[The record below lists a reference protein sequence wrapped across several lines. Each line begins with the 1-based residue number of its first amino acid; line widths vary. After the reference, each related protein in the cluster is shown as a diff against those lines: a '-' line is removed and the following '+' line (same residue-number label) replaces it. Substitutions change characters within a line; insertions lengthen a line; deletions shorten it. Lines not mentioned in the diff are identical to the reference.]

1 MSLRFKLP
9 CFTLPSGL
17 AALGARLPQ
26 WPHTLVLVGVLNL
39 AVRLGLFAG
48 DDLERL
54 EGHQFQ
60 IEVVDTGGR
69 ARFTC
74 QGGFFLPLFGDAGDT
89 EKTDLLFR
97 APLSAYLQLLTR
109 QEDPD
114 TLFFNRQL
122 SIEGDTALG
131 LTVKN
136 MLDGIEY
143 PQLAQL
149 IQRWRGKH

>member
-1 MSLRFKLP
+1 MSLRFNLP
-9 CFTLPSGL
+9 SFTLPPGL

-26 WPHTLVLVGVLNL
+26 WPHTLVLVGILNL

-60 IEVVDTGGR
+60 IEVLDTGGR

-74 QGGFFLPLFGDAGDT
+74 RGGCFQPLFGAA
-89 EKTDLLFR
+89 EKIDLLFR

-136 MLDGIEY
+136 MLDGIEC

-149 IQRWRGKH
+149 IQRWRDKR